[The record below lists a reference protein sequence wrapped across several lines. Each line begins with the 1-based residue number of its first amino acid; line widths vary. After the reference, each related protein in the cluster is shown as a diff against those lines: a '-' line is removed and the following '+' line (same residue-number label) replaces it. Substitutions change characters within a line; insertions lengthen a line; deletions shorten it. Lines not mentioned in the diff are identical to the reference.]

1 MKCEFVME
9 TLTSPK
15 GSLGSLELSKQRA
28 EFGEG
33 DRRRKAV
40 G

>member
-1 MKCEFVME
+1 ME

-28 EFGEG
+28 EFGEEG
-33 DRRRKAV
+33 VRQ
-40 G
+40 